1 MRIFAKARHNKGN
14 WPVTDPVTD
23 PATDPVIVPVIVP
36 GANGHAGG
44 ALGTGKALDID
55 LERVVYDPEY
65 RKRVLRRLNR
75 TAETR

>member
-1 MRIFAKARHNKGN
+1 MRIFAKARHKKGN
-14 WPVTDPVTD
+14 WPVTDPVAD
-23 PATDPVIVPVIVP
+23 PAKVPV
-36 GANGHAGG
+36 ANGHAGG
-44 ALGTGKALDID
+44 GHGTGKALDID